1 MAAWV
6 GPARAGDTK
15 AGPVPPAGTVRVEGV
30 VSYDGPLPEPVPV
43 PEAGTVRHLVEVE
56 PKAKGLKEAVVWLEG
71 VPRPARSG
79 DEAPEEPVVMDQQNY
94 FFVPH
99 VLAVEAGRAVEFRN
113 SDVANHGVTASS
125 PEPEN
130 RFNVVTPPGRRS
142 THRFVASKSPVA
154 IGCPIHAAMAAWVY
168 VFDHP
173 YHAVTGERGE
183 FRLPPVPPGRYT
195 LHVRH
200 PDGGLR
206 RQQEVVVREGEPVT
220 ARIEFH
226 GDDRERRGGRVRN
239 IPTLSRTTPSAGGES
254 HSGDGPP
261 PSALVSHP
269 PA

>member
-1 MAAWV
+1 MPRIRRARRLPSAGIAILVAACV
-6 GPARAGDTK
+6 GPARAGDPK

-30 VSYDGPLPEPVPV
+30 VSYDGPLPEPIPV
-43 PEAGTVRHLVEVE
+43 AEAGTVRHLVEVE

-113 SDVANHGVTASS
+113 GDVANHGVTASS
-125 PEPEN
+125 SEREN
-130 RFNVVTPPGRRS
+130 RINVFTPPGGRS
-142 THRFVASKSPVA
+142 TQRFVASKSPVA
-154 IGCPIHAAMAAWVY
+154 VGCPIHPAMAAWVY

-206 RQQEVVVREGEPVT
+206 RQQEVVVREGQPSRL
-220 ARIEFH
+220 RIEFH
-226 GDDRERRGGRVRN
+226 EDDFKAGD
-239 IPTLSRTTPSAGGES
+239 RTDKGSAR
-254 HSGDGPP
+254 
-261 PSALVSHP
+261 
-269 PA
+269 